1 MNVQDQTIVKI
12 KKHNKYIVYI
22 IYIYIYNM
30 ITIDVKSITQYF
42 IMMSGEEAKKHVID
56 MVIKEEHRKQK
67 RKVAQRKYRKSE
79 KGKLA
84 AR

>member
-1 MNVQDQTIVKI
+1 
-12 KKHNKYIVYI
+12 
-22 IYIYIYNM
+22 M
-30 ITIDVKSITQYF
+30 ITIEVKSITQHF
-42 IMMSGEEAKKHVID
+42 INMSGEEAKKHVID